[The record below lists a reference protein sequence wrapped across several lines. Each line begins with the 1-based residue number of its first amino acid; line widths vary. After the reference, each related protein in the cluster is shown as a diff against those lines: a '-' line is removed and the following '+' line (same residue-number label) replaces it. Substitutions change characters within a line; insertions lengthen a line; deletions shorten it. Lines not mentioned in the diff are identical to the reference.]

1 MERQSAAAVSPPRI
15 LVLEDNYLLAGNV
28 CDFLREC
35 GLEPVGPVGSVDSGV
50 ELAQHEDID
59 AAVLDINLQ
68 GRMCFPIC
76 SELAKR
82 HVPFMFLSGYA
93 GSPLVP
99 SEFRAARHIEKPFA
113 PEEFQSVLQD
123 LVGRRVQPGRG
134 THRLDTAFAQE
145 VAHISGEKIVVFKD
159 QDARR

>member
-1 MERQSAAAVSPPRI
+1 MGQAAGTATARI
-15 LVLEDNYLLAGNV
+15 LVVEDNFLMAEV
-28 CDFLREC
+28 ICDFVRSC

-50 ELAQHEDID
+50 ELAEHEDID

-76 SELAKR
+76 SALAKR

-123 LVGRRVQPGRG
+123 LVGRRVNGHSGGRS
-134 THRLDTAFAQE
+134 QE
-145 VAHISGEKIVVFKD
+145 RIAL
-159 QDARR
+159 